1 MDRYID
7 GLDLPRRRA
16 IIAGEFKDG
25 DLGNFVGIRCGI
37 PVFYSSR
44 ETVNHLTT
52 GEIVGYCSAIQIGC
66 GDRTDSS
73 IRYKKITE
81 YFLEYSNRFSR
92 KEDRQNLLADVGSAV
107 LKSSALA
114 GVTGGL
120 LEWFNYSPEISLT
133 GAVVAVAIGGLK
145 FVNSRRKIEEDFR
158 SYIEEF
164 SDYLSSMDKAT
175 ISVNLL
181 APDSC
186 IDEDS
191 QTGSPDN
198 RQSSNVYLI
207 GDMPIDQQRRADR
220 FWRRADKILGEYG
233 FAELQGYE
241 SAGMSA
247 LLQRILDDVDGDDT
261 FNYDEKSMV
270 GDAIKSFVHCRESAV
285 SNMQQLQGEVES
297 KKVLQQY
304 DAEHPASDKKKDV
317 AAFARGVLLKLLGHK
332 DDAAQV
338 GFAGL
343 LPGNNPQKILAQQI
357 GNIDRQYR
365 EDFRGFVTELR
376 EAVILSKR
384 RTIQT
389 NLIKT
394 YGAGSDLQRLFWG
407 ELSEILARNDVD
419 MYDES
424 VSRPVQFIL
433 DLPKMVSQED
443 IHQLSSTGEL
453 KRLYGIFRRICSKKY
468 PDIETSTT
476 FLGRYVN

>member
-1 MDRYID
+1 
-7 GLDLPRRRA
+7 LSRRRA

-44 ETVNHLTT
+44 ETVNHPTT
-52 GEIVGYCSAIQIGC
+52 GKIVGYCSAMQIGC

-164 SDYLSSMDKAT
+164 SDYPSSMDKAT

-191 QTGSPDN
+191 QTGSLDN

-207 GDMPIDQQRRADR
+207 GDMPIDQQ
-220 FWRRADKILGEYG
+220 
-233 FAELQGYE
+233 
-241 SAGMSA
+241 
-247 LLQRILDDVDGDDT
+247 
-261 FNYDEKSMV
+261 
-270 GDAIKSFVHCRESAV
+270 
-285 SNMQQLQGEVES
+285 
-297 KKVLQQY
+297 
-304 DAEHPASDKKKDV
+304 
-317 AAFARGVLLKLLGHK
+317 
-332 DDAAQV
+332 
-338 GFAGL
+338 
-343 LPGNNPQKILAQQI
+343 
-357 GNIDRQYR
+357 
-365 EDFRGFVTELR
+365 
-376 EAVILSKR
+376 
-384 RTIQT
+384 
-389 NLIKT
+389 
-394 YGAGSDLQRLFWG
+394 
-407 ELSEILARNDVD
+407 
-419 MYDES
+419 
-424 VSRPVQFIL
+424 
-433 DLPKMVSQED
+433 
-443 IHQLSSTGEL
+443 
-453 KRLYGIFRRICSKKY
+453 
-468 PDIETSTT
+468 
-476 FLGRYVN
+476 